1 MKYPI
6 VTGQDAEKPSDKLI
20 LEGVQYSTVFKDT
33 RKLGKTAAVMVDD
46 VLNGR
51 DPEVNDT
58 TTYNNQVKVVPSY
71 LHASVIVTK
80 ENLIK
85 EIVDSGYYTREE
97 VEKGG

>member
-1 MKYPI
+1 M
-6 VTGQDAEKPSDKLI
+6 
-20 LEGVQYSTVFKDT
+20 
-33 RKLGKTAAVMVDD
+33 
-46 VLNGR
+46 LNSR
-51 DPEVNDT
+51 NPEVNDT

-71 LHASVIVTK
+71 LHASVIITK